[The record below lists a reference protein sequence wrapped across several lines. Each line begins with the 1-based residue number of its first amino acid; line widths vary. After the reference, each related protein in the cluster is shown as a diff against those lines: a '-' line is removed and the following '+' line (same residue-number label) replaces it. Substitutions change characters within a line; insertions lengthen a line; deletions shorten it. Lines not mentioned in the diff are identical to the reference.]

1 VREPLEVEFEHR
13 RLPPGA
19 AAFAPAQAR
28 VTTLKARIGRGAQL
42 SRALVVVGG
51 AAGIAWATQRAG
63 LALPGALCLFF
74 GALPVLWVGGWL
86 LGFLFQARRTAK
98 QLSSEY
104 GSMDWQQAAAT
115 ATVPERVKLG
125 VSDEGLEV
133 TREGSREL
141 IAWGRVS
148 MNRAWPT
155 GLVLFYGATEGS
167 APLPDGLVVPCS
179 AFPTGEGFD
188 DFCAAVQRQLWA
200 AERSGDRLRRLP

>member
-1 VREPLEVEFEHR
+1 MEPLEVEFEHR

-28 VTTLKARIGRGAQL
+28 VTMLKARIGRGAQL
-42 SRALVVVGG
+42 SRALVVLGG
-51 AAGIAWATQRAG
+51 AAAIAWATQRAG
-63 LALPGALCLFF
+63 LALPEALCFF
-74 GALPVLWVGGWL
+74 FAALPVLWVGGWL
-86 LGFLFQARRTAK
+86 FGFLFQARRTAR

-104 GSMDWQQAAAT
+104 GSMAWQQAAAA
-115 ATVPERVKLG
+115 ATVREKVKLG
-125 VSDEGLEV
+125 VSAEGLAV

-141 IAWGRVS
+141 IEWGRVS

-155 GLVLFYGATEGS
+155 GLTLFYAVAEGP
-167 APLPDGLVVPCS
+167 APFPEGLVVPCS

-200 AERSGDRLRRLP
+200 AERRGERVRRLP